1 MRRTRMLALST
12 MLFLGTLAFGACA
25 ESNPTA
31 PVDAPVAEGLLGD
44 LVGDVVGTVTS
55 LIPGGQVNVLK
66 RSSPMPTEEKVTR
79 TIGSD
84 GGTIYLPRA
93 GLTVTIPRYALSSN
107 TAITVTAPAGNL
119 MGYHFAPH
127 GLVFKKS
134 VTMKQDL
141 TKTELGLLGRLLNAP
156 KAAYFL
162 GDLRPQVTAL
172 ELLGLNLNGL
182 FGYASFN
189 VRHFSGYV
197 IATD

>member
-12 MLFLGTLAFGACA
+12 IALLGSLAFGACA
-25 ESNPTA
+25 ESPTA
-31 PVDAPVAEGLLGD
+31 PDLRAPAAEGLLGD

-55 LIPGGQVNVLK
+55 LIPGGSVNVLK
-66 RSSPMPTEEKVTR
+66 RSEPMPTEEKVTK
-79 TIGSD
+79 TIGSA
-84 GGTIYLPRA
+84 GGTIYLPRG
-93 GLTVTIPRYALSSN
+93 GLTVTIPRDALSSN

-162 GDLRPQVTAL
+162 GELRPQVTAL
-172 ELLGLNLNGL
+172 ELLGLNINGL
-182 FGYASFN
+182 FGYATFN
-189 VRHFSGYV
+189 VKHFSGYV